1 MSGDPSKRRRKS
13 RSASAE
19 SGTGS
24 DDSVFR
30 GHSKLIL
37 LGRTRSRFAPLVR
50 HGEEEPAM
58 KSKVTAYWICTV
70 IIAFASERAAPRKR
84 CACRRTS
91 KG

>member
-1 MSGDPSKRRRKS
+1 
-13 RSASAE
+13 
-19 SGTGS
+19 
-24 DDSVFR
+24 
-30 GHSKLIL
+30 
-37 LGRTRSRFAPLVR
+37 
-50 HGEEEPAM
+50 M